1 MLIAGL
7 GNPGK
12 KYEKTRHNVGFEVL
26 DILAEREVWKISRRA
41 QALFCKKEIAG
52 KNIELL
58 KPQTFM
64 NRSGLSVVY
73 AMRKHSLESSDLI
86 VIHDDLDLPCGVIRI
101 SKNSQSAGHKGV
113 ESIISALK
121 TKDFTRV
128 RLGIKPGHPV
138 ANAEKFVLSSFAK
151 EECGIIEKTQKRT
164 AEAVECIIEKGV
176 EKAMEKYN

>member
-12 KYEKTRHNVGFEVL
+12 KYEKTRHNVGFKVL
-26 DILAEREVWKISRRA
+26 DILKT
-41 QALFCKKEIAG
+41 QAG

-73 AMRKHSLESSDLI
+73 AMRKHNLEPSDLI
-86 VIHDDLDLPCGVIRI
+86 VIHDDLDLPLGTIRI

-113 ESIISALK
+113 ESIIAALG
-121 TKDFTRV
+121 TKDFIRV
-128 RLGIKPGHPV
+128 RLGIKPEHPV
-138 ANAEKFVLSSFAK
+138 ANTEKFVLSSFTK
-151 EECGIIEKTQKRT
+151 EERDLIEKTQKRA

-176 EKAMEKYN
+176 EKAMEKYNKKQEV